1 VSEPRP
7 LAEAGDG
14 PTGTSARVSGAR
26 RGAGAAEAADGGP
39 LRLLL
44 FGNPNTGKTT
54 LFNRLCGLRAKT
66 ANFPG
71 TTADLRIGRTTVG
84 SGEEARVAQVVDLP
98 GLYSLRLDLPE
109 SRVAV
114 DALAGADG
122 QRADVAVVVADANNL
137 SRHLMLVGELRA
149 TGVPLVV
156 ALNMMD
162 LARRRGL
169 SFDLARLSGALGAP
183 VVQVSARSGEGVD
196 RLLAAIRAVAAG
208 VRIPAST
215 PVPGATPEEL
225 EAWAEERVAES
236 VGGARAVGAAG
247 DTLLDRLDV
256 TFTHPVAGLVI
267 FHLVMAGVFWTIFA
281 FATVPMNLIE
291 ASFAHLGSFL
301 ETLLPAG
308 EVRDL
313 VVGGLIGGVSGT
325 IVFLPQIALLFF
337 LITLLED
344 TGYLARAA
352 FVMDRLLCR
361 FGLPG
366 YAFVPLLSSHACA
379 IPGILS
385 TRLIPDR
392 HDRFTTILVAP
403 FMSCSARLPVY
414 VLLTNFLFFGRP
426 LAAGLA
432 FAGCYVLGAVAA
444 MASAFLARRT
454 ILPGTSRPMVLELPS
469 YKWPSLRVALSM
481 AAEQAWSFLRTV
493 GTVILVICFVM
504 WWLSAYPKSAP
515 PPQAQALS
523 AEAAALAP
531 GAAARAAEL
540 EREARRLTAQHQ
552 QETSFAARLGRIAE
566 PVFAPLGYDWR
577 LSMGVLSSFAAREV
591 FVSTLVVLT
600 GASEETEEA
609 GVRERL
615 RRATRDDGGPLLTT
629 ATAVSLLVF
638 FVLAMQCLS
647 TMITV
652 RRETRSWKWP
662 ALQFVWMSGLAW
674 VSAFVAFHGLHALG
688 VS

>member
-1 VSEPRP
+1 MIEPRHAP
-7 LAEAGDG
+7 GLEPPRAAA
-14 PTGTSARVSGAR
+14 PARDAPH
-26 RGAGAAEAADGGP
+26 AP

-71 TTADLRIGRTTVG
+71 TTADLRLGRMTL
-84 SGEEARVAQVVDLP
+84 GEGEAARAAVVVDLP
-98 GLYSLRLDLPE
+98 GLYSLHLDLPE

-114 DALAGADG
+114 RALEGADG
-122 QRADVAVVVADANNL
+122 TRADVAVVVADANNL
-137 SRHLMLVGELRA
+137 SRHLMLVGELRGA
-149 TGVPLVV
+149 GVPLVV

-196 RLLAAIRAVAAG
+196 RLLAAIRAVAGG

-215 PVPGATPEEL
+215 PVPEPRQEAL
-225 EAWAEERVAES
+225 EAWAEALVAES

-256 TFTHPVAGLVI
+256 TFTHPVAGFVI
-267 FHLVMAGVFWTIFA
+267 FHLVMAAVFWTIFA

-291 ASFAHLGSFL
+291 ASFAHLGEFL
-301 ETLLPAG
+301 EALLPAG

-313 VVGGLIGGVSGT
+313 VVGGVIGGVSGT
-325 IVFLPQIALLFF
+325 LVFLPQIALLFF

-392 HDRFTTILVAP
+392 HDRFATILVAP

-414 VLLTNFLFFGRP
+414 VLLTNFLFLGRP
-426 LAAGLA
+426 LLAGLA
-432 FAGCYVLGAVAA
+432 FAGCYVLGAAAA
-444 MASAFLARRT
+444 MASALLARKT
-454 ILPGTSRPMVLELPS
+454 LLPGRSRPMVLELPT
-469 YKWPSLRVALSM
+469 YKWPSLRVALAM
-481 AAEQAWSFLRTV
+481 AAEQAWSFLRTA

-504 WWLSAYPKSAP
+504 WWLSAYPKAAP
-515 PPQAQALS
+515 PPA
-523 AEAAALAP
+523 AAALERA
-531 GAAARAAEL
+531 GGGARA
-540 EREARRLTAQHQ
+540 ERARARGRARAR
-552 QETSFAARLGRIAE
+552 SPAAGRA
-566 PVFAPLGYDWR
+566 AP
-577 LSMGVLSSFAAREV
+577 
-591 FVSTLVVLT
+591 
-600 GASEETEEA
+600 A
-609 GVRERL
+609 GDEL
-615 RRATRDDGGPLLTT
+615 RRPPRPHRRSRSSRRSATTGG
-629 ATAVSLLVF
+629 
-638 FVLAMQCLS
+638 
-647 TMITV
+647 
-652 RRETRSWKWP
+652 
-662 ALQFVWMSGLAW
+662 
-674 VSAFVAFHGLHALG
+674 
-688 VS
+688 